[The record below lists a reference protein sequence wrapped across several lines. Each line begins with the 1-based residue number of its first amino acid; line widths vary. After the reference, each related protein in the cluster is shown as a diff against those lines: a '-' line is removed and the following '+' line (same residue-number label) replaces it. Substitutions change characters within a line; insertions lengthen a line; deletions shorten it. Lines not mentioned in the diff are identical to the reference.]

1 MSRSL
6 FDNEKR
12 CFVCLSRKN
21 IHKHHVYGGAN
32 RDKSERTGE
41 WVYLCAHHHNMSDD
55 GVHFNKALDDKL
67 KKYGQKRFEQEV
79 GDRIEFMKIF
89 GRNYL
94 EADDDV

>member
-1 MSRSL
+1 MLMSKSL

-21 IHKHHVYGGAN
+21 IHKHHVYGGAY
-32 RDKSERTGE
+32 RDKSERIGE
-41 WVYLCAHHHNMSDD
+41 WVYLCARHHNMSDD

-67 KKYGQKRFEQEV
+67 KRFGQQQYEKTV
-79 GDRIEFMKIF
+79 GTREEFIALF

-94 EADDDV
+94 G